1 MAIEKLII
9 PDFDGAQEIT
19 VVEVYIKDPL
29 LALESEKAVMD
40 IPSTLAGQIT
50 EILIEE
56 DSVVTSGDVIA
67 LIEVSDDA
75 AAPES
80 AETAEATQAEPEAA
94 QHPTTEPPVPEA
106 QQTATQDIPDDTD
119 TKKGGTYHATPSTRS
134 YAREHKVHLSAV
146 TGTGPKGR
154 IVRKDIDRAASG
166 QGAGTATAATK
177 STTELAEFRELTRIQ
192 KISGP
197 YLLKNWQGI
206 PHVTQFEEADIEKL
220 EAFRKKING
229 EQHSDV
235 PKFSLLVFVIK
246 ATVTTL
252 QQFQTFNAS
261 LSEDGKNIELKKY
274 YNIGIAVD
282 TPEGLTVPV
291 VKNADQLSLSEIR
304 DELQRLSSA
313 ARSGKLAINDI
324 QDGTFNIS
332 SLGGIGGTG
341 FTPIVSS
348 PQVAVLG
355 LSRSFVKPV
364 YDGQGFIPRLT
375 LPFSVSYDHR
385 VIDGAEGARFCAQ
398 LRLYL
403 EDLKRI
409 LIDTKKTI

>member
-19 VVEVYIKDPL
+19 VVEVYI
-29 LALESEKAVMD
+29 
-40 IPSTLAGQIT
+40 
-50 EILIEE
+50 
-56 DSVVTSGDVIA
+56 IA
-67 LIEVSDDA
+67 LIEVSSDA
-75 AAPES
+75 AVPEP
-80 AETAEATQAEPEAA
+80 AEQKQAEPEQPKEAEAA
-94 QHPTTEPPVPEA
+94 QQPVAKPPADQSPQSA
-106 QQTATQDIPDDTD
+106 AQDIPDAADNT
-119 TKKGGTYHATPSTRS
+119 TEQGGTYHATPSTRS
-134 YAREHKVHLSAV
+134 YAREHKVNLSAV

-154 IVRKDIDRAASG
+154 IVREDIDRAAAG
-166 QGAGTATAATK
+166 QGAGTATAAAK
-177 STTELAEFRELTRIQ
+177 STTDLVEFRELSRIQ

-206 PHVTQFEEADIEKL
+206 PHVTQFEEADIEEL

-229 EQHSDV
+229 ERHSDEA
-235 PKFSLLVFVIK
+235 KFSPLVFVVK
-246 ATVTTL
+246 AVVATL
-252 QQFQTFNAS
+252 QQFPTFNAS
-261 LSEDGKNIELKKY
+261 LSEDGKSIELKKY

-291 VKNADQLSLSEIR
+291 VKHADQLSLTEIR
-304 DELQRLSSA
+304 DELQRLSLA

-355 LSRSFVKPV
+355 LSRSFIKPV
-364 YDGQGFIPRLT
+364 YDGQNFIPRLT

-385 VIDGAEGARFCAQ
+385 VI
-398 LRLYL
+398 
-403 EDLKRI
+403 
-409 LIDTKKTI
+409 